1 MSGVPVESI
10 DPEMLL
16 ADLDDDQRSAVTTD
30 SNMVAVI
37 AGAGSG
43 KTRVLTRRVA
53 YRVATDAAE
62 GAHTVV
68 LTFTR
73 EAAGELRRRLYH
85 LGLPDRVAAGT
96 FHSIAQQLLRQ
107 RWADQDR
114 APKSIVNDRARIVGE
129 ILGRA
134 ELDLLVAEMNY
145 ATARGWSGD
154 EYEHAARS
162 GDRRSTIDAR
172 RVAQALD
179 RYATEK
185 HRRGVLDLDDI
196 LAMTNAEM
204 TRDPGF
210 ADAVRWRYRHV
221 LVDEAQDLN
230 PMQHRFVDLL
240 RTGVDDLFL
249 VGDPSQAIYGFNGA
263 DPSLLVDVEQR
274 FPGIEIIRLPSNHRS
289 TPQVVEAGAHVLERD
304 GQSAT
309 IRSTRDDGVAVAI
322 NGHDDEQAEAK
333 WVATRIARLDPDLV
347 RGGHVAVLARTHAAL
362 GPTRAALET
371 AGVTVRRSL
380 DGAGSPIATGLQSA
394 YRLTDAHRFRGWAR
408 DLMEQLDGP
417 DDPLRELSMVAD
429 DYLREDRTGDGGGFR
444 TWVETTDPFGTDVP
458 GAETLTFHA
467 AKGREW
473 HTVFLVGCESSLVP
487 HRSAGTNAAKAEEA
501 RLLYV
506 ALTRATDA
514 LFVNWAQRRS
524 GYQRKLS
531 PLLDGYTSE
540 TAELRPPPRQLVGR
554 ERPAERVALD
564 RLREWRDHA
573 ARSAGVL
580 PTAVCSD
587 YVLTQ
592 IARRPPSSAEEL
604 DAVTGLGPMTSR
616 RLFPGIAHALES

>member
-1 MSGVPVESI
+1 
-10 DPEMLL
+10 MLL
-16 ADLDDDQRSAVTTD
+16 ADLDDDQRRAVTTP
-30 SNMVAVI
+30 SHLVAVI

-53 YRVATDAAE
+53 YRIVTEAAE

-73 EAAGELRRRLYH
+73 EAAGELRRRLFR

-107 RWADQDR
+107 RWADQDK
-114 APKSIVNDRARIVGE
+114 APKSIVNDRSRIVGE

-134 ELDLLVAEMNY
+134 DLDLLVAEMNF

-154 EYEHAARS
+154 EYEHAARN

-172 RVAQALD
+172 RVAGALD
-179 RYATEK
+179 RYAQEK

-196 LAMTNAEM
+196 LGMTNAEIAG
-204 TRDPGF
+204 DPSF

-240 RTGVDDLFL
+240 RAGSDDLFI

-263 DPSLLVDVEQR
+263 DPSLLVDVERR
-274 FPGIEIIRLPSNHRS
+274 FPGVEIVRLPSNHRS
-289 TPQVVEAGAHVLERD
+289 TPQVVQAGAHVLDRD
-304 GQSAT
+304 GQPAS
-309 IRSTRDDGVAVAI
+309 IRSTRDDGRAVSLT
-322 NGHDDEQAEAK
+322 GHDDEHAEAT
-333 WVATRIARLDPDLV
+333 WVATQIARLDPELV

-362 GPTRAALET
+362 QPSRTALEA
-371 AGVTVRRSL
+371 AGLSIRRSL
-380 DGAGSPIATGLQSA
+380 GTAGSPIASELMAG
-394 YRLTDAHRFRGWAR
+394 YRQAGAHQFRAWAR

-417 DDPLRELSMVAD
+417 DDPLRELSIAVD
-429 DYLREDRTGDGGGFR
+429 EYLREQRTGDGTGFR
-444 TWVETTDPFGTDVP
+444 IWVETTDPFGVDVP
-458 GAETLTFHA
+458 GVDVLTFHA

-473 HTVFLVGCESSLVP
+473 HSVFVVGCESSLVP
-487 HRSAGTNAAKAEEA
+487 HRSAGTNASKAEEA

-506 ALTRATDA
+506 ALTRATDT
-514 LFVNWAQRRS
+514 LFVNWARRRS

-531 PLLDGYTSE
+531 PFLDGFVSE
-540 TAELRPPPRQLVGR
+540 EAELQPPPRRLVNR
-554 ERPAERVALD
+554 ERAPERVALD
-564 RLREWRDHA
+564 RLREWRANA
-573 ARSAGVL
+573 ARAAGIL
-580 PTAVCSD
+580 PTAICSD
-587 YVLTQ
+587 HVLAQ
-592 IARRPPSSAEEL
+592 IADRRPATPEDL

-616 RLFPGIAHALES
+616 RLFEGIARALAPLDA